1 MKKLFTLAIA
11 LLGFAGVANAA
22 TVDDLEVLKHSYV
35 LVCDDLGARPG
46 KGVLFGANHFLD
58 VTGGTVATNKGQVDL
73 SVVDGN
79 EGYVTQ
85 EIVDKYGADYAGPHY
100 NWLRLKN
107 AQDVIAMKLTAGTK
121 LIIFEQG
128 NNKVG
133 KDARIPKIAKSAD
146 LSDALNAAPG
156 EDHPATV
163 AGFRWEYTVADDGLY
178 YIGSYNGDMFVSFI
192 IVEAK
197 EAPGTPT
204 VKLGEQTYEGGL
216 WFREVTC
223 KANPAVEGG
232 ESLPTV
238 VTYTTDG
245 TAPTAK
251 SPLYTAP
258 IKCYQDMT
266 VKFQAFYD
274 FDENGKLDAD
284 DEIADGADNEANVSF
299 SFDAP
304 AIEAEGANVT
314 IVSPYENARNF
325 LSLDGTES
333 GAEELGQV
341 TLDESATIYAYT
353 LIENGDY
360 GTFKSKSSTKDVY
373 VLNPIKEKKTIAV
386 TSADVI
392 LDEEATATSTT
403 GEVYKVENGEI
414 SADKKDFFVKGLEF
428 AVVKDANYQID
439 GKEAYIKMNN
449 TKISFFVAEGD
460 SVNVKVVCSKNACK
474 NIDAADAEDGS
485 AVNDRKCFVNVSGT
499 NYGHMDAEGNE
510 AADQKLFEDANVI
523 EFGLKGAEG
532 GSIFTFQKYSGTG
545 NILISSIEITP
556 AAETPVLADFADGKY
571 YLLNVSSEKAWG
583 AGNSWGTQGS
593 LVKHPEYVTLHKQED
608 GTYFMETQVSNGG
621 ESYYFGGEFMDGAP
635 VALTITKGKELAK
648 DNEEN
653 PIYVYYVTADGTNF
667 YGWDGTENTV
677 LARNLAAGDEKA
689 EWIIISA
696 EDAIKKMA
704 DAAADD
710 PSDATFLLLDPDFGR
725 NNRNK
730 SAWTGDD
737 FGVPTGNEKYYNA
750 EKWGGNSQT
759 FDISQTVDVPNGKY
773 KISWNGFYRYNNT
786 ADNTNDVAV
795 AAHADGTEV
804 INSFVYIN
812 GVDYPLTSIADDAA
826 SAALEGKLPFS
837 QQEAGAAFAQGLY
850 TQSAEVI
857 VTDGKLT
864 IGIKKTNHPGTDWT
878 VWDNFEL
885 IYYGAAA
892 EPVVEETVL
901 WEGTALVNG
910 WADQPMMLSDGGK
923 ELTDAGAA
931 VGDRL
936 RIYFTAP
943 DDNWQVELTNGHWD
957 GMLDRYAAKD
967 LGPEAD
973 GSPRHY
979 TIVDQSK
986 GYFEYIIDQDFLTKA
1001 TTAQYW
1007 GGSFLLNGDG
1017 NMTVTKVSLVK
1028 GGDDTAVKTI
1038 KTVKAQN
1045 GAIYNLAGQKVSADY
1060 KGVVIINGKKV
1071 LNK

>member
-1 MKKLFTLAIA
+1 M
-11 LLGFAGVANAA
+11 GFAGASNAA

-58 VTGGTVATNKGQVDL
+58 VTGGSTATNKGQVDL

-133 KDARIPKIAKSAD
+133 KEARIPKIAKSAD
-146 LSDALNAAPG
+146 LSDALNEAPG

-163 AGFRWEYTVADDGLY
+163 AGFRWEFTVNDDGLY
-178 YIGSYNGDMFVSFI
+178 YLGSYNGDMFVSFI
-192 IVEAK
+192 IVEAN
-197 EAPGTPT
+197 EAPGTPS
-204 VKLGEQTYEGGL
+204 VKVGDQTYENGL
-216 WFREVTC
+216 WFREVSV
-223 KANPAVEGG
+223 KANEVSGFG
-232 ESLPTV
+232 SI

-245 TAPTAK
+245 STPDAN
-251 SPLYTAP
+251 SPVYTAP

-266 VKFQAFYD
+266 LKFQAFMD
-274 FDENGKLDAD
+274 MG
-284 DEIADGADNEANVSF
+284 DGTVNPAALLQNADNEANVSF

-314 IVSPYENARNF
+314 IVSPYENVRNF

-333 GAEELGQV
+333 GAEELSQV
-341 TLDESATIYAYT
+341 TLDESATIYAYSV
-353 LIENGDY
+353 IENGDY
-360 GTFKSKSSTKDVY
+360 GTFKSKSTTKDVY

-386 TSADVI
+386 TAGTAVV
-392 LDEEATATSTT
+392 DEEATASSTT
-403 GEVYKVENGEI
+403 GEVYKVEGGEI
-414 SADKKDFFVKGLEF
+414 SADKKDFFVKNLTFKALAGN
-428 AVVKDANYQID
+428 DAQYQVPA
-439 GKEAYIKMNN
+439 GQEAYIQMSN
-449 TKISFFVAEGD
+449 TNISFLVAEGD
-460 SVNVKVVCSKNACK
+460 SVNVKVICSKNSCK
-474 NIDAADAEDGS
+474 NLAADDAEDGS
-485 AVNDRKCFVNVSGT
+485 AVSDRMCYVNVSGT
-499 NYGHMDAEGNE
+499 NYGGEDL
-510 AADQKLFEDANVI
+510 KLNPDGNVI

-545 NILISSIEITP
+545 NIMISSIEITP
-556 AAETPVLADFADGKY
+556 AA
-571 YLLNVSSEKAWG
+571 
-583 AGNSWGTQGS
+583 
-593 LVKHPEYVTLHKQED
+593 
-608 GTYFMETQVSNGG
+608 G
-621 ESYYFGGEFMDGAP
+621 EP
-635 VALTITKGKELAK
+635 
-648 DNEEN
+648 
-653 PIYVYYVTADGTNF
+653 
-667 YGWDGTENTV
+667 
-677 LARNLAAGDEKA
+677 
-689 EWIIISA
+689 
-696 EDAIKKMA
+696 
-704 DAAADD
+704 
-710 PSDATFLLLDPDFGR
+710 
-725 NNRNK
+725 
-730 SAWTGDD
+730 
-737 FGVPTGNEKYYNA
+737 
-750 EKWGGNSQT
+750 
-759 FDISQTVDVPNGKY
+759 
-773 KISWNGFYRYNNT
+773 
-786 ADNTNDVAV
+786 AV
-795 AAHADGTEV
+795 
-804 INSFVYIN
+804 
-812 GVDYPLTSIADDAA
+812 
-826 SAALEGKLPFS
+826 
-837 QQEAGAAFAQGLY
+837 Q
-850 TQSAEVI
+850 
-857 VTDGKLT
+857 
-864 IGIKKTNHPGTDWT
+864 
-878 VWDNFEL
+878 
-885 IYYGAAA
+885 
-892 EPVVEETVL
+892 ETVL

-986 GYFEYIIDQDFLTKA
+986 GYFEYTIDQDFLTKA

-1038 KTVKAQN
+1038 KTVEAQN